1 MQEPSGRAHLSR
13 RSFVRLG
20 AVGILTSAAG
30 CLGPDETN
38 TESDQGARE
47 ENLAGQS
54 SLVEAIEFEGQDLVV
69 QLVDNHDISKL
80 NLLDPEGSLYTSA
93 SVATGETTVRLQI
106 IEIQSV
112 THDYSHYT
120 PGEHELALISDG
132 SINDTV
138 AIDLEPSLEIT
149 DVQQYRDGEYDDDYG
164 KLVIT
169 VHNSGTGPTWV
180 YDIAYSASPN
190 FAADGD
196 LAESYRYPVFTAP
209 DESRD
214 LSIPPGESQ
223 QYIPVNYPLH
233 FPSTV
238 QQGCNLQSSQMD
250 VLVGGAND
258 QTLRARIGLH
268 PDGDVA
274 AVIQHDWY
282 ACTAV
287 EAEFVEEQN
296 DG

>member
-1 MQEPSGRAHLSR
+1 MRDSSRRAHLSR
-13 RSFVRLG
+13 RSFVRFG
-20 AVGILTSAAG
+20 SVGLLTSAAG
-30 CLGPDETN
+30 CLGSDEPEQKSDPD
-38 TESDQGARE
+38 
-47 ENLAGQS
+47 AGEDTSATQS
-54 SLVEAIEFEGQDLVV
+54 SIVEAIEFEGQDLVV
-69 QLVDNHDISKL
+69 QLEDNHDISKL
-80 NLLDPEGSLYTSA
+80 NLLDPEGSLYTSS

-120 PGEHELALISDG
+120 HGEHELALISDG

-180 YDIAYSASPN
+180 YDIAYSESPN

-209 DESRD
+209 DEPRD

-238 QQGCNLQSSQMD
+238 QQGCDLQSSQMN
-250 VLVGGAND
+250 VLVGGANG

-268 PDGDVA
+268 PDGDIA

-282 ACTAV
+282 ACVAV
-287 EAEFVEEQN
+287 EADLVEEQN